1 MNNSRNNRITAS
13 YRNIIFFICLLLFS
27 YGAQAQ
33 SIDDGGDTYIINS
46 IKVTGTQTYNTSTV
60 VAFTGLQVGEEIV
73 IPGERLSNVI
83 KKLWEQNLFS
93 DISFYITDIK
103 GNLVDLELEIVELP
117 KINEIEV
124 TGLRKGKKKE
134 FIKDNNLEKGTKI
147 TNNLLTNI
155 SNYIKEKQR
164 DRGYLNAKIA
174 IDSKPY
180 RDTTGAEIARDLLIN
195 VDKGYRVKVA
205 SISFNGNEKY
215 SDLKNRRAMKKTKVK
230 RFYRLFKRS
239 KYTKEGFEEDKL
251 SLIRK
256 YAENGYRDA
265 RIIRDTMLIIDD
277 KNIGLEIDL
286 EEGERYYFGDIRFV
300 GNSVYDDY
308 VLRTV
313 LGIQKG
319 DVYNG
324 TLLQERS
331 HSQTNPDA
339 QDINNLYQNN
349 GYLFSRVT
357 PVEVGVRQD
366 TIDFEIRIFEG
377 KEVYFENITVE
388 GNEKT
393 NDHVIY
399 RELRTRPGQ
408 KYNRSDIIR
417 TIRELAQLQLFDA
430 EKIEPVV
437 ENVDANNGTADLKYV
452 LQESGQSQIQLQ
464 GGYGGGGFVGTL
476 GLSFNNFS
484 LRNIFKFD
492 TYKPLPLGDGQ
503 KLSIQA
509 QGSTYYQS
517 YNLSIV
523 EPWLG
528 GKKPVQLSTSFSH
541 TKQYYYDFYARDVD
555 RSRSFLITGGSV
567 GLAKRL
573 QWPDDHFI
581 LSNAISFQHY
591 NLKNYNTGLFTFGD
605 GFSNNLAYTIG
616 ISRNDTGTNPLYP
629 TTGSEFSISAKLT
642 PPFSLFSSKN
652 FKDLI
657 NERKDIEN
665 ELRTNPD
672 ADIDKLT
679 ARRSQIDQERFNWL
693 EYYKVKFKGTW
704 YTGLTDKLVL
714 RSRVEFGFLGA
725 YNNHRGIPPFERFY
739 LGGDG
744 LATYSLDGREVVQM
758 RGYPN
763 HSLSIQDGSTIYS
776 KYTAELRYPISLA
789 SMATIYGLAFAEAG
803 NAFDSFKKF
812 NPFDVKRSA
821 GLGLRIF
828 MPQIGLLG
836 IDFGYG
842 FDNPLGTKERS
853 GWETHFIIGHDL

>member
-1 MNNSRNNRITAS
+1 M
-13 YRNIIFFICLLLFS
+13 LFAF
-27 YGAQAQ
+27 GMQAQ
-33 SIDDGGDTYIINS
+33 SIDDDGDTYIINS
-46 IKVTGTQTYNTSTV
+46 IKVTGSQTYNTSTV
-60 VAFTGLQVGEEIV
+60 VAFTGLQVGEEII
-73 IPGERLSNVI
+73 IPGERLSNVT

-93 DISFYITDIK
+93 DIAFYITNIN
-103 GNLVDLELEIVELP
+103 GNLIDLELEIVELP
-117 KINEIEV
+117 KVNKVEV
-124 TGLRKGKKKE
+124 SGLRKGKQKE
-134 FIKDNNLEKGTKI
+134 LIKDNKLEKGVKI

-155 SNYIKEKQR
+155 NNYVKEKQR
-164 DRGYLNAKIA
+164 DKGFLNARAI

-180 RDTTGAEIARDLLIN
+180 TDSTGAEIARDLSIK
-195 VDKGYRVKVA
+195 VEKGPRVKVA
-205 SISFNGNEKY
+205 SISFTGNEKF
-215 SDLKNRRAMKKTKVK
+215 SDLKLRRAMKKTKVK

-239 KYTKEGFEEDKL
+239 KYTKEGFEEDKE
-251 SLIRK
+251 SIINK
-256 YAENGYRDA
+256 YAEDGYRDA
-265 RIIRDTMLIIDD
+265 RILRDTMLIIDE
-277 KNIGLEIDL
+277 KNVAIELDI

-300 GNSVYDDY
+300 GNSVYNDY
-308 VLRTV
+308 ILRQV
-313 LGIQKG
+313 LGIEKG

-324 TLLQERS
+324 ILLQERIQ
-331 HSQTNPDA
+331 SQKNPDA
-339 QDINNLYQNN
+339 DDLTNLYQNN
-349 GYLFSRVT
+349 GYLFSSVT

-377 KEVYFENITVE
+377 KEVYFQNVTVE
-388 GNEKT
+388 GNERT

-408 KYNRSDIIR
+408 KSSKSDVIR

-430 EKIEPVV
+430 ENIEPVF
-437 ENVDANNGTADLKYV
+437 ENADPNSGTVDLKYLV
-452 LQESGQSQIQLQ
+452 KESGQSQVELQ

-476 GLSFNNFS
+476 GFSFNNFS
-484 LRNIFKFD
+484 LRNIFNFD
-492 TYKPLPLGDGQ
+492 TYRPVPLGDGQ
-503 KLSIQA
+503 KLSLRA

-517 YNLSIV
+517 YSLNIV

-528 GKKPVQLSTSFSH
+528 GKKPIQLTTSFSH

-573 QWPDDHFI
+573 QWPDDHFVF
-581 LSNAISFQHY
+581 SNAISFQHY
-591 NLKNYNTGLFTFGD
+591 NLQNYNTGLFTFGD

-616 ISRNDTGTNPLYP
+616 ISRDNTGTNPLYP
-629 TTGSEFSISAKLT
+629 TSGSLFSISAKLT
-642 PPFSLFSSKN
+642 PPFTLFSSKN
-652 FKDLI
+652 FKALAD
-657 NERKDIEN
+657 ERAEIDEQLRSN
-665 ELRTNPD
+665 PSNAEELS
-672 ADIDKLT
+672 K
-679 ARRSQIDQERFNWL
+679 RRSQIDQDRFNWL
-693 EYYKVKFKGTW
+693 EYYKVKFRGEW
-704 YTGLTDKLVL
+704 YSGLTEKLVL

-744 LATYSLDGREVVQM
+744 LATYSLDGREVVQL
-758 RGYPN
+758 RGYGN

-776 KYTAELRYPISLA
+776 KFSAELRYPISLA
-789 SMATIYGLAFAEAG
+789 SMATIYGLAFVEAG

-842 FDNPLGTKERS
+842 FDNQLGAHQRN